1 MKSEV
6 ILAAAVA
13 LQEFRVQ
20 QLAAYC
26 GATSDEVETALA
38 TVPGLVEPT
47 GPHSWHVVE
56 ASAVR
61 AAISSAE
68 PLPSPHRT
76 QGPAADA
83 LSQAGLTARLVVAE
97 ETLIE
102 CGTESSPGL
111 RQVMA
116 ATARNNVLQ
125 LLAQLT
131 PGPGGWW
138 DDVEPGS
145 SLQAGSFQA
154 RIEAA
159 GQTVTGEIPLPRL
172 RADFELACITGREA
186 AGEPVPADD
195 LMRTATRLRDVL
207 LMIRE
212 DGRLAQLFQ
221 RFIDLTI
228 GLAGPA
234 GLDTPSET
242 ARTRLLVALAWRRV
256 RIVATHDVRQA
267 SERVLAI
274 LQLLQQE
281 RDELA
286 GRTTI
291 DLFRFVEHLPDG
303 WNRLVVYRDLLEL
316 LPRQLEYRRQREP
329 LPGVLVEAVADSR
342 ASDHLSRIAAR
353 LKDALDRS
361 PFKSESAL
369 IGQAAHVFNDV
380 AVHTAADTDASVI
393 RRSDQMRRQLLSLVD
408 APSGE

>member
-1 MKSEV
+1 MKSEI

-13 LQEFRVQ
+13 LQEFRVH

-26 GATSDEVETALA
+26 GATPDEVEAALA

-47 GPHSWHVVE
+47 GPHRWHVVE
-56 ASAVR
+56 PGAVR
-61 AAISSAE
+61 AAVSSAE
-68 PLPSPHRT
+68 PPESPHRA
-76 QGPAADA
+76 QDPSADA

-102 CGTESSPGL
+102 CGTERSPGL

-131 PGPGGWW
+131 PEQGAWW
-138 DDVEPGS
+138 DDDEPGS
-145 SLQAGSFQA
+145 SWHTDSFQA
-154 RIEAA
+154 RIDAA
-159 GQTVTGEIPLPRL
+159 GQTGTAEIPLPRL

-186 AGEPVPADD
+186 AGESVPADD
-195 LMRTATRLRDVL
+195 LVRTATRLRDVL
-207 LMIRE
+207 KIKE
-212 DGRLAQLFQ
+212 DGRLDQLFQ
-221 RFIDLTI
+221 RFTDLTI

-234 GLDTPSET
+234 GLNTPSEA
-242 ARTRLLVALAWRRV
+242 ARTRLLVTLAWRRV

-267 SERVLAI
+267 SERVLLI
-274 LQLLQQE
+274 LQLLQKE
-281 RDELA
+281 RDADA

-291 DLFRFVEHLPDG
+291 DLYRFVEHLPDG

-316 LPRQLEYRRQREP
+316 LPRQLEYRRQQEP

-342 ASDHLSRIAAR
+342 TSDHLSWIADR
-353 LKDALDRS
+353 LEDALDRS

-369 IGQAAHVFNDV
+369 IGEAAHVFNDV

-393 RRSDQMRRQLLSLVD
+393 RRSDQMRSQLLSLLD
-408 APSGE
+408 APSRK